1 MNISPVYFLL
11 RTLLK
16 ISFRVLVEREKF
28 EWRNLLINSLQ
39 IFENLS
45 AGGDVIE

>member
-1 MNISPVYFLL
+1 MNISLAYFLL

-16 ISFRVLVEREKF
+16 ISVCVLVEREKS
-28 EWRNLLINSLQ
+28 EWSNLLINSLQ

-45 AGGDVIE
+45 TGGDLIE